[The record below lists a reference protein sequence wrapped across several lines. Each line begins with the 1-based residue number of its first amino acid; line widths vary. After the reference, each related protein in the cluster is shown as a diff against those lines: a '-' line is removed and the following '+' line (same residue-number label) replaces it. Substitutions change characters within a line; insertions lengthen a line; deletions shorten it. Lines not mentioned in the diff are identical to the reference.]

1 MHCHLEIHTTWGLKM
16 AFLVDNGKGPNE
28 SLIPP
33 PNVHVVMC
41 SCACVEGMLR
51 SLVFRDVHLADSR
64 CKVSRRHHQMASNG
78 TVYDM
83 SVDPVTE
90 VVVTVGQ
97 DKKIN
102 MFDISSGKLVRSF
115 KQNKDLGDPIKVTMD
130 TRGSYIVG
138 GDGCI
143 FVWKLPSRLASR
155 MLQKGK
161 EKSLL
166 LSPRALY
173 MPLAFTRTRISGEE
187 NKSCSSKI
195 SSVAQRCS
203 QHKQRANCHGWDSQE
218 TYAFRLSVSRLP
230 KWAQDKVRSTDFVRR
245 NLDITSPQQM
255 QVDPKISSP
264 LISSGG
270 NYGLLSYEHQ
280 TASDRCSGASNSCP
294 SDICS
299 SSSNAT
305 TETQS
310 SASPDK
316 LVRSAAEDH
325 WFIVYNVHLD
335 LLNSPEVQNLEDVKM
350 PVSSPKLVQGLA
362 EMPRETSQ
370 EEVPDVIEQFYYDKT
385 EQSAMDV
392 NAFYVKSEESDLF
405 KEHFGNLSAT
415 LEVEKTQS
423 STRRRRS
430 VNKDEDEDRYSR
442 ANDVGRSN
450 SESWPELRG
459 GNPKSLR
466 SNSSVSWRSLSSLGR
481 PFVGERKN
489 CVESNGHCKK
499 RDEFAL
505 ERNRSARY
513 SPNNIDNGLLRFYL
527 TPMRGSRRCESGKS
541 NASQH
546 SIARSLPRLY

>member
-1 MHCHLEIHTTWGLKM
+1 MDSISLSSVGDLETIIRKPILETSISSIQSRQLGYH
-16 AFLVDNGKGPNE
+16 LVDEYLNLVHALPFGNSYDMGIE
-28 SLIPP
+28 DVILD
-33 PNVHVVMC
+33 VHVVMC

-97 DKKIN
+97 
-102 MFDISSGKLVRSF
+102 
-115 KQNKDLGDPIKVTMD
+115 
-130 TRGSYIVG
+130 VG

-173 MPLAFTRTRISGEE
+173 MPLAFTRTTISGEE

-218 TYAFRLSVSRLP
+218 TCAFRLSVSRLP

-245 NLDITSPQQM
+245 NFDITSPQQM

-294 SDICS
+294 SDICR

-350 PVSSPKLVQGLA
+350 TVSSPKLVQGLA
-362 EMPRETSQ
+362 EMPREISQ

-423 STRRRRS
+423 STRRRS

-513 SPNNIDNGLLRFYL
+513 FPNNIVNGLLRFYL
-527 TPMRGSRRCESGKS
+527 TPMRGSRRCESGKN